1 MIRRPPKSTRTD
13 TLFPYT
19 TLFRSDAVAAR
30 RFRVAAPDSGQPFL
44 ALHATLAVRRP
55 RDARRRDQAG
65 QGADPALAVVE
76 AGRDAAAVVL
86 VSRRKI
92 ASGAR
97 SRACHRGNGAIPPFA
112 SGPMAVCTP
121 LKEVRFGKGCVR
133 PIRSR
138 WVVVEVK

>member
-65 QGADPALAVVE
+65 QGADPALVDVE
-76 AGRDAAAVVL
+76 AGSDAAAFVL
-86 VSRRKI
+86 VSRRQM
-92 ASGAR
+92 ARGAR
-97 SRACHRGNGAIPPFA
+97 SRAGHRGNGALPPCEW
-112 SGPMAVCTP
+112 GRRAVAAGT
-121 LKEVRFGKGCVR
+121 VGQR
-133 PIRSR
+133 PARC
-138 WVVVEVK
+138 